1 MPQQLKKIVRIPLR
15 DQILDSIKRA
25 IITGKFKASEKI
37 SEEELA
43 EQLGVSRTPI
53 REAIRVL
60 EQQGLVEVIPK
71 DGTYVTS
78 FIQTRLKMVFMFAL
92 RWNNSHSISPL
103 NDSRI
108 LSGGS
113 IVSISR
119 IWLIKC

>member
-25 IITGKFKASEKI
+25 IITGKFRASEKI

-78 FIQTRLKMVFMFAL
+78 FDSDQIKDGLHVRVALEQLALKQSIERL
-92 RWNNSHSISPL
+92 S
-103 NDSRI
+103 DSEWRKHCDY
-108 LSGGS
+108 L
-113 IVSISR
+113 
-119 IWLIKC
+119 